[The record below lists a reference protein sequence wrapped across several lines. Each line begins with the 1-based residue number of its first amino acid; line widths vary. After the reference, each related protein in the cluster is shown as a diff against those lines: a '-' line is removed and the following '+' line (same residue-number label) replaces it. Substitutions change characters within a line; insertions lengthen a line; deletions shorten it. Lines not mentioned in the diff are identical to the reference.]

1 MNKKIIFSL
10 IALILVAGSVY
21 FINSKKAAPV
31 DTPLVTSG
39 QPGEQLVQNTQSTST
54 TPATPTTPGK
64 EATKTLAWDLFQK
77 YLSYNKV
84 NDLAGVKSS
93 VYKISEVCN
102 IETPNQECKDRMQSA
117 YSYGSVLEKEEFKNV
132 WYDEKQIII
141 STDFWTENSTEMGA
155 YGRFR
160 AIIFFTKD
168 QSGNWK
174 MLSFSPF
181 KGSITSTKEFKED
194 AETQAKIQSDDSDMD
209 GISDYEEKCLDKNR
223 ANCTKTDPN
232 KRDSDGDGLWDGVEA
247 LM

>member
-31 DTPLVTSG
+31 DTPLVTS
-39 QPGEQLVQNTQSTST
+39 EQTSEQIVQNTQSTST
-54 TPATPTTPGK
+54 TPTTSGK

-77 YLSYNKV
+77 YLSYNKAS
-84 NDLAGVKSS
+84 DLSGVKSS
-93 VYKISEVCN
+93 VYKISEVCDM
-102 IETPNQECKDRMQSA
+102 EVANQECKDRMQSA
-117 YSYGSVLEKEEFKNV
+117 YSYGSVLKKEEFKNV

-141 STDFWTENSTEMGA
+141 STDFWTENSAEMGA

-160 AIIFFTKD
+160 AIIFFVKD

-181 KGSITSTKEFKED
+181 KGSITTTKEFKED
-194 AETQAKIQSDDSDMD
+194 AENQAMVRSEDSDLD
-209 GISDYEEKCLDKNR
+209 GISDFEEKCLDKNK